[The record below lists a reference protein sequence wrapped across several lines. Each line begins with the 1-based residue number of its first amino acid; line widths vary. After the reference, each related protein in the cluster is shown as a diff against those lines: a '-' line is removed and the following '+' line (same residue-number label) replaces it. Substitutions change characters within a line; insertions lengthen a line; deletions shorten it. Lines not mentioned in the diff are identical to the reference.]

1 MFVYFLENN
10 AKFCKP
16 VFRLGYFAC
25 TMVKP
30 AAIAVSIGGNKD
42 PLNPPSAKASSSR
55 WRVIYPPNLL
65 RGPRG
70 EEDLPHTYRL

>member
-16 VFRLGYFAC
+16 VFRLGHFAC
-25 TMVKP
+25 TTVKP

-42 PLNPPSAKASSSR
+42 PLVPPA
-55 WRVIYPPNLL
+55 
-65 RGPRG
+65 
-70 EEDLPHTYRL
+70 